1 MAIIIIITIVMMI
14 VIMMMTIII
23 IIIIM
28 AISPGDFLSTVMPL
42 LGFFAQVDGKAK

>member
-1 MAIIIIITIVMMI
+1 MMI
-14 VIMMMTIII
+14 VIMMMTI

>member
-1 MAIIIIITIVMMI
+1 MRAIITIVI
-14 VIMMMTIII
+14 IITII

>member
-14 VIMMMTIII
+14 VIIII
-23 IIIIM
+23 NIIIM

>member
-14 VIMMMTIII
+14 VIIII
-23 IIIIM
+23 NIIM

>member
-1 MAIIIIITIVMMI
+1 MTIIIIITIVMMI
-14 VIMMMTIII
+14 VIMMMTI